1 MALRAL
7 LLTPALA
14 AGSCLEMGTIS
25 KDPLVPLP
33 SAYFKTW
40 SECQRACETNPT
52 CQWFSFKED
61 SAPTPGACYYFTK
74 TDVATE
80 PDAKAFSGPKGCQD
94 TTVLTDAATAAA
106 GMASNLQE
114 GAAGT
119 AADMQNTVN
128 GQLNS
133 IQEGAN
139 GAAATVA
146 DGLNGLQE
154 GASGTAASMADTVN
168 GHLNS
173 LQEGASGAASSMADT
188 VNGHVNSLKDGVAG
202 AAASFKEG
210 AAHAFDVTGTNQDHP
225 VAEHMGMAA
234 NGLIP
239 AGVFTSEDGGKGK
252 ALAAGSSADDH
263 TALYAI
269 LGGGVGAALIGA
281 GAFAMTGGKGTSPEK
296 RKVKRG
302 LSNAAAGSSQ
312 ARQVDVEAAAASLQ
326 RAAPAMAPM
335 APQVAAPAM
344 AAPCQYP
351 TEPTAYAPM
360 AYQAEGYQMY
370 QPQAYQAYQPQG
382 YQMAYQ
388 PAAYQQPMTYQ
399 AAPAYQPVTYQQ

>member
-114 GAAGT
+114 GANGAAATMADGLNGLQDGAAGT
-119 AADMQNTVN
+119 AADMQNAVA
-128 GQLNS
+128 GHLNS
-133 IQEGAN
+133 LQEGAN
-139 GAAATVA
+139 GAAASMA
-146 DGLNGLQE
+146 NGLNGLQE
-154 GASGTAASMADTVN
+154 GASGTAASMADSVN

-173 LQEGASGAASSMADT
+173 LQ
-188 VNGHVNSLKDGVAG
+188 DGVAG
-202 AAASFKEG
+202 AASSFKEG

-239 AGVFTSEDGGKGK
+239 AGVFTSEDGKGK
-252 ALAAGSSADDH
+252 AMAAGSSADDH

-269 LGGGVGAALIGA
+269 VGGGVGAALIGA
-281 GAFAMTGGKGTSPEK
+281 GAFAMMGFKGTSPEK

-302 LSNAAAGSSQ
+302 LSNAAAGSQ

-326 RAAPAMAPM
+326 RAAPAMAPQAM
-335 APQVAAPAM
+335 AAPAM

-370 QPQAYQAYQPQG
+370 QPQAYQAAYQPQG

-399 AAPAYQPVTYQQ
+399 AAAAYQPVTYQQ

>member
-1 MALRAL
+1 
-7 LLTPALA
+7 
-14 AGSCLEMGTIS
+14 
-25 KDPLVPLP
+25 
-33 SAYFKTW
+33 
-40 SECQRACETNPT
+40 
-52 CQWFSFKED
+52 
-61 SAPTPGACYYFTK
+61 
-74 TDVATE
+74 
-80 PDAKAFSGPKGCQD
+80 
-94 TTVLTDAATAAA
+94 
-106 GMASNLQE
+106 
-114 GAAGT
+114 
-119 AADMQNTVN
+119 
-128 GQLNS
+128 
-133 IQEGAN
+133 
-139 GAAATVA
+139 
-146 DGLNGLQE
+146 
-154 GASGTAASMADTVN
+154 MADSVN

-173 LQEGASGAASSMADT
+173 LQ
-188 VNGHVNSLKDGVAG
+188 DGVAG
-202 AAASFKEG
+202 AASSFKEG

-239 AGVFTSEDGGKGK
+239 AGVFTSEDGKGK
-252 ALAAGSSADDH
+252 AMAAGSSADDH

-269 LGGGVGAALIGA
+269 VGGGVGAALIGA
-281 GAFAMTGGKGTSPEK
+281 GAFAMMGFKGTSPEK

-302 LSNAAAGSSQ
+302 LSNAAAGSQ

-370 QPQAYQAYQPQG
+370 QPQAYQAAYQPQG

-399 AAPAYQPVTYQQ
+399 AAAAYQPVTYQQ